1 MRLMDLSNATP
12 CVKIKQS
19 DINFMCQDLCIE
31 EEAVLRF
38 FDYLS
43 AREIVDIRIQ
53 K

>member
-1 MRLMDLSNATP
+1 MRLMDLSDATP

-19 DINFMCQDLCIE
+19 DINFMCQDICIE
-31 EEAVLRF
+31 EEVVLQF

-43 AREIVDIRIQ
+43 AKEVVDIKII